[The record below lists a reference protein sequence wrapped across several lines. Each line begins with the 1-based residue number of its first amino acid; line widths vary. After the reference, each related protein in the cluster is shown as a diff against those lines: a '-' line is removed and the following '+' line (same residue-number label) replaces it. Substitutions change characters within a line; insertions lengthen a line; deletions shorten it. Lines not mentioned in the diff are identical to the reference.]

1 MSEKIGMTSPRMRG
15 ARVRMANKS
24 YPWSMPEKV
33 MNSVPLTA
41 AAVPAIRAAIKARRT
56 LTLEI
61 AGEPVAMVHPI
72 ITVTRKQAV
81 QILREIAEADQGDDW
96 AVAQM

>member
-1 MSEKIGMTSPRMRG
+1 
-15 ARVRMANKS
+15 
-24 YPWSMPEKV
+24 MPEKV
-33 MNSVPLTA
+33 MKSVPLSA

-61 AGEPVAMVHPI
+61 KGEPVAMVQPI
-72 ITVTRKQAV
+72 TTVTSKQAV

-96 AVAQM
+96 ADYTSWK

>member
-1 MSEKIGMTSPRMRG
+1 MK
-15 ARVRMANKS
+15 
-24 YPWSMPEKV
+24 
-33 MNSVPLTA
+33 SVPLTA

-61 AGEPVAMVHPI
+61 EGEPVAMVQPI

-96 AVAQM
+96 AATQT